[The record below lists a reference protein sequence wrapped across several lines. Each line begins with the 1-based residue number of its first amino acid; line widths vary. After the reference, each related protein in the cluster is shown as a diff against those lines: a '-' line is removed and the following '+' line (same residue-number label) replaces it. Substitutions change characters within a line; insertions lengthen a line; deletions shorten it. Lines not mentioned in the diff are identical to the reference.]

1 MLSSIEMYAEGQ
13 VLLMHKPL
21 EWTSFNVVSKIRSLT
36 RVKKVGHAGTLDPLA
51 TGLLLICTGKYTKKI
66 NDLMGLDKEYTGTI
80 TLGSTTESFD
90 LETEP
95 SNFIDTAH
103 LTHEAIIA
111 ATEAFKGEIMQY
123 PPQHSAI
130 KKNGVR
136 LYETARQGITV
147 EVAARRV
154 QIHAFDI
161 THIEGNLVY
170 FRVLCSTGT
179 YIRSLANDFGAALG
193 VGGHLSSLCRTKI
206 GDYQLTDAWQ
216 LPQFEEHIAAIR
228 KKEKAD

>member
-1 MLSSIEMYAEGQ
+1 MLSPIEMYAEGQ

-66 NDLMGLDKEYTGTI
+66 NELMGLDKEYTGTI

-95 SNFIDTAH
+95 SNFIDTAY
-103 LTHEAIIA
+103 LTKEAIIA
-111 ATEAFKGEIMQY
+111 ATEAFKGELMQF

-161 THIEGNLVY
+161 THIEGNLLH

-228 KKEKAD
+228 KIEKAD